1 MSYYGRI
8 SRRLCDDETHVP
20 FSKLVRDSSE
30 LGIPKTEPLGVAAEG
45 IDTDWILVERP
56 LDPNASRCRVSVHDI
71 YDNWV
76 ISRFMHDIRFVPS
89 STREFRGVLPG
100 LESRKSRRRLEIGAW
115 SSFFF
120 FTKEIRARSWFTHAR
135 NRLLHC
141 PERCLRS
148 SFEVL
153 KMHQTSRLNH
163 DIFLQGNELYGK
175 CLRGIIVTLVAATH
189 HGDCHQRPI
198 YRISWACLNSCDH
211 FQGPLTSPEPSQT
224 PPHVCVRRLLLLVL
238 VPCFCFVWRWWSWYL
253 LSLPCFRCLSS
264 LLSPLPSCSRLQLR
278 FLHLPDSLCRCPA
291 EAKEVMTVSFAEE
304 RGVMVLVL
312 EFREFLEFFLAPSM
326 MKVN

>member
-89 STREFRGVLPG
+89 STHEFRGVLPG

-115 SSFFF
+115 SFFF
-120 FTKEIRARSWFTHAR
+120 FFFYQRNSRSKLIHSCSKLTPSLPR
-135 NRLLHC
+135 
-141 PERCLRS
+141 
-148 SFEVL
+148 
-153 KMHQTSRLNH
+153 KMPP
-163 DIFLQGNELYGK
+163 IFL
-175 CLRGIIVTLVAATH
+175 RGAENA
-189 HGDCHQRPI
+189 
-198 YRISWACLNSCDH
+198 SNK
-211 FQGPLTSPEPSQT
+211 QT
-224 PPHVCVRRLLLLVL
+224 Q
-238 VPCFCFVWRWWSWYL
+238 SWYI
-253 LSLPCFRCLSS
+253 
-264 LLSPLPSCSRLQLR
+264 
-278 FLHLPDSLCRCPA
+278 
-291 EAKEVMTVSFAEE
+291 
-304 RGVMVLVL
+304 
-312 EFREFLEFFLAPSM
+312 LAR
-326 MKVN
+326 